1 MELNT
6 VIQTRRS
13 VRKYSPE
20 GKVSREQIEEM
31 LRAAIQAPS
40 WKNSQTARYYVVMS
54 QEKVDEIRE
63 TCLPEFNQKNCAY
76 APVLIVTAYVKNL
89 SGFNRDGSPCNEVG
103 NGWGAY
109 DLGLHNGNLILKAR
123 ELGLDTL
130 IMGIRDGEE
139 LRRRLNIDDSQEI
152 VSVISVGV
160 RTVEPNAPARKGLEE
175 IARFY

>member
-1 MELNT
+1 MDLDRAL
-6 VIQTRRS
+6 QTRRS
-13 VRKYSPE
+13 VRNYRLNSQ
-20 GKVSREQIEEM
+20 VSREQIEEM
-31 LRAAIQAPS
+31 LRAASLAPS

-54 QEKVDEIRE
+54 PELVEGIRKD
-63 TCLPEFNQKNCAY
+63 CLPEFNRKNSAN
-76 APVLIVTAYVKNL
+76 APVLIVTAYVKNR

-109 DLGLHNGNLILKAR
+109 DLGLHNGNLILKAV

-139 LRRRLNIDDSQEI
+139 LRKRLSIDENQEI

-160 RTVEPNAPARKGLEE
+160 RAVEPDMPARKTLDE